1 MQESKQKV
9 INVIL
14 FLKKWQKIY
23 QMCKVNKINIII
35 SPQIIGRVFADPDL
49 LPRSNDFGLNVEA
62 FKELFCQDC
71 PDPVLKLAVM
81 CAQVNPENR

>member
-1 MQESKQKV
+1 MFAGNFVGFVMQYL
-9 INVIL
+9 IL
-14 FLKKWQKIY
+14 FFFFW
-23 QMCKVNKINIII
+23 
-35 SPQIIGRVFADPDL
+35 QIIGRVFADPDL

-81 CAQVNPENR
+81 CAQINPETR